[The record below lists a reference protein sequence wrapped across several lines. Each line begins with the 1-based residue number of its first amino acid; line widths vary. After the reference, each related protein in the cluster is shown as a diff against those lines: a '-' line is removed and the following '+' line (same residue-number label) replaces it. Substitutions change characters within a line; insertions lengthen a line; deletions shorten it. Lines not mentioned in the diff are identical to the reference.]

1 MGKRYRPISGYWA
14 FDLLFRRLHRNWGEF
29 FLLEL
34 FVDDEVVDVPPIEPV
49 NQSYKYQVLQTVVGR
64 GLGLDQSSFFCNTI
78 MQAYM
83 GMMKF
88 LKVS

>member
-49 NQSYKYQVLQTVVGR
+49 SQSYKYQVLQTVGGR
-64 GLGLDQSSFFCNTI
+64 GIGLDWLQKDFRQYQN
-78 MQAYM
+78 
-83 GMMKF
+83 
-88 LKVS
+88 